1 MSKNSHCN
9 PHCGP
14 FIIYVILAVVS
25 LIATVAKPM
34 ENTENKVQ
42 VKATTV
48 GVHLVSILIFGGL
61 LYWLCYHC
69 HLTVAWIILLLPVI
83 LFVFLL
89 VLGLGL
95 LADVL
100 AISSTQKV
108 TNNDNNNSQ

>member
-9 PHCGP
+9 PHCAP
-14 FIIYVILAVVS
+14 FIIYVILSVVS
-25 LIATVAKPM
+25 LIATVARPM

-42 VKATTV
+42 VKATTI

-69 HLTVAWIILLLPVI
+69 HLTVAWIVLLLPVI

-95 LADVL
+95 LADVMTTF
-100 AISSTQKV
+100 STEKV
-108 TNNDNNNSQ
+108 TNNKQ